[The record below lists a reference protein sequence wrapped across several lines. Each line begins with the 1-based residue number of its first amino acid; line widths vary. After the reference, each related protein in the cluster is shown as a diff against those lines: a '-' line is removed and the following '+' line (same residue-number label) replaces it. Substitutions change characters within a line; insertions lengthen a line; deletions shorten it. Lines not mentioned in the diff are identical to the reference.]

1 MDLSGMSYRHN
12 FCEHKG
18 FDRRF
23 ESVLFNKIHLDAKE
37 VNEIILEMDK
47 IKEGSRA
54 VKFDK
59 NVHIACLLLLA
70 PDIGAEYP
78 QVGNTIPLPEFR
90 QV

>member
-1 MDLSGMSYRHN
+1 MLYRHN

-23 ESVLFNKIHLDAKE
+23 ESVLFNKVHLDAKE
-37 VNEIILEMDK
+37 VHKIILEMDK

-54 VKFDK
+54 VEFDK
-59 NVHIACLLLLA
+59 NVNIACLFLLA

-78 QVGNTIPLPEFR
+78 KVGNPIPFPEFR